1 MKILIVG
8 GGGREHALAWKLS
21 SSPRITHLYASPGS
35 DAIGEL
41 ATCVQLESHQ
51 ALADFAEQEGI
62 ALTVVGPETPLVD
75 GLADLFQQRGLK
87 VFGPTRAAAQ
97 LEGSKVFSKQFMERH
112 GIPTASFAC
121 FDSVEAAREHVI
133 ALEGPCVVKADG
145 LAAGKGVILCQNA
158 REALAALDIVMVDKA
173 FGDAGN
179 QVVIESFMVGEEAS
193 YFAICDGKDF
203 VAFPSA
209 QDHKPVGDL
218 DRGPNTGGM
227 GAYCPAPVLTPE
239 LEEQVIA
246 EIVRPTLEGMAAEGN
261 PYQGVLYVGLMI
273 EDGAP
278 MVVEYNCRFGD
289 PECQPLMMMLESD
302 LLDLLEAAVEG
313 AVAQAAPVWRQGTA
327 VCIVMASGGYPGG
340 YEKDFPIHGL
350 DAAETMAG
358 GMIGGGGES
367 ECRVFHAG
375 TARDHGR
382 WVNRGGRVLGITAWG
397 EDLTRALRTGY
408 KAVEKIGWEGA
419 IYRKDI
425 GLKGLKRS
433 GEERPALN
441 VGIVL
446 GSISDKDVAD
456 KATAVLDKL
465 GIGHEVAVASAHR
478 TPERVRRFIAA
489 CEEAGAE
496 VFIAIAGMAAALPGV
511 VAAETLCPVI
521 GVPVKSAAFEGLDAL
536 LSIAQMPP
544 GIPVATVA
552 VGGGA
557 NAALLAAHMLGM
569 KYTGVAAALREYRL
583 EQEIKVAEAHRG
595 AGLSSLV

>member
-1 MKILIVG
+1 
-8 GGGREHALAWKLS
+8 
-21 SSPRITHLYASPGS
+21 
-35 DAIGEL
+35 
-41 ATCVQLESHQ
+41 
-51 ALADFAEQEGI
+51 
-62 ALTVVGPETPLVD
+62 
-75 GLADLFQQRGLK
+75 
-87 VFGPTRAAAQ
+87 
-97 LEGSKVFSKQFMERH
+97 
-112 GIPTASFAC
+112 
-121 FDSVEAAREHVI
+121 
-133 ALEGPCVVKADG
+133 
-145 LAAGKGVILCQNA
+145 
-158 REALAALDIVMVDKA
+158 VDKA

-179 QVVIESFMVGEEAS
+179 QVVIESFMVGEEVS
-193 YFAICDGKDF
+193 YFAICDGRDF

-239 LEEQVIA
+239 LEERVIA
-246 EIVRPTLEGMAAEGN
+246 EVVRPTLEGMAAEGN

-313 AVAQAAPVWRQGTA
+313 PVEGTVESAVARAAPVWRQGTA

-350 DAAETMAG
+350 ETATG
-358 GMIGGGGES
+358 DTTENTTGHITVGNS
-367 ECRVFHAG
+367 QCRVFHAG
-375 TARDHGR
+375 TARKDGR

-397 EDLTRALRTGY
+397 EDLPRALRAGY
-408 KAVEKIGWEGA
+408 GAVENIGWEGA

-425 GLKGLKRS
+425 GLKGLKHS
-433 GEERPALN
+433 GEDRPAVN

-456 KATAVLDKL
+456 KTTAVLDKL
-465 GIGHEVAVASAHR
+465 GIGYELAVASAHR
-478 TPERVRRFIAA
+478 TPERVRRFIGS
-489 CEEAGAE
+489 CEQAGAE

-511 VAAETLCPVI
+511 VAAETLRPVI
-521 GVPVKSAAFEGLDAL
+521 GVPVKSSAFEGLDAL
-536 LSIAQMPP
+536 LSIVQMPP

-552 VGGGA
+552 VGGGV
-557 NAALLAAHMLGM
+557 NAALLAAHMLGL
-569 KYTGVAAALREYRL
+569 KYPGVEAALREYRL
-583 EQEIKVAEAHRG
+583 EQGLKVEDAHRG